1 MDKKH
6 TQATRPPTMPEQ
18 VEVIDCTLRD
28 GEQTPGVWFTVQEKV
43 QLALLL
49 DQAGI
54 RVLDAG
60 FPAASA
66 ADMEAMQEMR
76 RAGVRARLGAT
87 ARPVRQD
94 IVAAAKAGSDEV
106 FMFMPTSDLRI
117 KETLGVT
124 RDDVSRIMRTG
135 VDEIVGQGMTA
146 SVVFEDSTR
155 ADPQYMIR
163 LVNDVCQPGTVAR
176 LILADSV
183 GCAHPASMR
192 RLVRTLAEQLD
203 PSIAISIHAHND
215 YGLAT
220 ANALAAI
227 EAGARSLSCTVNGI
241 GERAGNADLAECLA
255 AMTHLHGIE
264 HGVDAL
270 KLPELSRFVERA
282 SGIHMSATKPVTG
295 FNVYRHESGVHVD
308 SMLKNTRSY
317 EELPPSWTGSERD
330 YVFGKHSGASLVR
343 HVLSTANPP
352 REVDDD
358 LARKVVEAVKRI
370 VEETNKNKHERAFE
384 AKVAFT
390 ETALAGVPSEVVIAE
405 YDRLAGEAVS

>member
-1 MDKKH
+1 
-6 TQATRPPTMPEQ
+6 MPKS

-28 GEQTPGVWFTVQEKV
+28 GEQTPGVWFTVPEKV
-43 QLALLL
+43 ELALML
-49 DQAGI
+49 DEAGI
-54 RVLDAG
+54 GVLDAG

-66 ADMEAMQEMR
+66 ADTEAMQEMR
-76 RAGVRARLGAT
+76 HRGVRAKLGAT
-87 ARPVRQD
+87 ARPIHSD
-94 IVAAAKAGSDEV
+94 IVAARKADADEV
-106 FMFMPTSDLRI
+106 FMFMPTSDLRLR
-117 KETLGVT
+117 ETLGIT
-124 RDDVSRIMRTG
+124 RDEAAHIMRSG
-135 VDEIVGQGMTA
+135 VDEIVGQGMVA

-155 ADPQYMIR
+155 ADPAYMIR
-163 LVNDVCQPGTVAR
+163 LVNDVCEPGTVAR

-192 RLVRTLAEQLD
+192 QLVRTLSEQLD

-264 HGVDAL
+264 HGVDAT
-270 KLPELSRFVERA
+270 KLPELSRYVERV

-308 SMLKNTRSY
+308 SMLKNVRSY

-330 YVFGKHSGASLVR
+330 FVFGKHSGASLVR
-343 HVLSTANPP
+343 HVLTEHN
-352 REVDDD
+352 REVDEDV
-358 LARKVVEAVKRI
+358 ARQVVDTVKQM
-370 VEETNKNKHERAFE
+370 VEEADKKSYDRAFRQKE
-384 AKVAFT
+384 AFT
-390 ETALAGVPSEVVIAE
+390 EVALGGVPPEVVVAE
-405 YDRLAGEAVS
+405 YDRLTGEAS

>member
-1 MDKKH
+1 
-6 TQATRPPTMPEQ
+6 MPGT

-28 GEQTPGVWFTVQEKV
+28 GEQTPGVWFTVAEKV

-49 DQAGI
+49 DDAGI
-54 RVLDAG
+54 SVLDAG
-60 FPAASA
+60 FPAASP

-76 RAGVRARLGAT
+76 ASGVRAKLGAT
-87 ARPVRQD
+87 ARPVPQD
-94 IVAAAKAGSDEV
+94 IAAAGKANADEV
-106 FMFMPTSDLRI
+106 FMFMPTSDLRL
-117 KETLGVT
+117 KETLGIT
-124 RDDVSRIMRTG
+124 RNEAARTMRAG
-135 VDEIVGQGMTA
+135 VDEIVGHGMAA
-146 SVVFEDSTR
+146 SVVFEDATR
-155 ADPQYMIR
+155 ADPEYMIR
-163 LVNDVCQPGTVAR
+163 LVNDVCEPGTVSR

-183 GCAHPASMR
+183 GCAHPNSMR
-192 RLVRTLAEQLD
+192 LLVRTLAAELD

-227 EAGARSLSCTVNGI
+227 EAGARSLSVTVNGI

-264 HGVDAL
+264 HGVDAR
-270 KLPELSRFVERA
+270 KLPGLSRFVERV

-317 EELPPSWTGSERD
+317 EELPPAWTGSERD

-352 REVDDD
+352 RDVDDM
-358 LARKVVEAVKRI
+358 LARRVVESVKQI
-370 VEETNKNKHERAFE
+370 VEERDKNRHEEAFE
-384 AKVAFT
+384 AKQAFT

-405 YDRLAGEAVS
+405 YDRLAAEEAS